1 MLLDRLP
8 LGSSVEGGH
17 RYATVLAWGCLHTN
31 LILGNIEENV
41 WQGVV
46 STEGVAKVTGSSS
59 EGGGGGAD

>member
-46 STEGVAKVTGSSS
+46 SSVLLQ
-59 EGGGGGAD
+59 